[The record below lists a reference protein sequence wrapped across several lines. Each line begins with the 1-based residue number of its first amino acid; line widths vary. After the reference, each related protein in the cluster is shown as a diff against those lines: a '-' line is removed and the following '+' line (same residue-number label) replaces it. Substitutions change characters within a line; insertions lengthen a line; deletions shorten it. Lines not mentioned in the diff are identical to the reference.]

1 MSAIIY
7 RYAEEKARRLSLR
20 NKTQTGTVNRLLGR
34 TDCGEVSLWSKLQQE
49 WDKKREDGEYPY
61 R

>member
-7 RYAEEKARRLSLR
+7 RYAEEKAKRLQLR
-20 NKTQTGTVNRLLGR
+20 DKTRVGTVNRLLGR
-34 TDCGEVSLWSKLQQE
+34 TDCNEVDLWTKLQQE
-49 WDKKREDGEYPY
+49 WDKAREDGLYPY

>member
-20 NKTQTGTVNRLLGR
+20 YKTNVSTVNRLLGR
-34 TDCGEVSLWSKLQQE
+34 TDCGEVDLWTKLQQE
-49 WDKKREDGEYPY
+49 WDKRREDGLYPY